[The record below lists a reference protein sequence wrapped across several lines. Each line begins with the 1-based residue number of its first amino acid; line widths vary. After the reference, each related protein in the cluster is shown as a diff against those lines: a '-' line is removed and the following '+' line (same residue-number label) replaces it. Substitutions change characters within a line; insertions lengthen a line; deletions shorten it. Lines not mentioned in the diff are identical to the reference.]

1 MGLENLFSGT
11 NTQDIAHPIAWL
23 PAGLYGK
30 LVSVSRW
37 CGSYICT
44 SPSLFDLQESTL
56 QVTIYVCIYVMF
68 FVIIYPDRLLFIVP
82 KTGNSFSL
90 LFHLMLLPLYIL
102 FAVKF
107 TGFICA
113 GGLRQPEQI
122 IQPRPFFF
130 QLASPHSRSFELAPF
145 YFYFPPYIYVE
156 GLLYYTH
163 RCILAQPRSQVTSA
177 HCCVLVIFWVC
188 LNFLSPARMLLV
200 AFVRQSDVYLY
211 NSFVITMTGSCTHQF
226 FSNLKLMKAS
236 ASFKQSHKK

>member
-1 MGLENLFSGT
+1 MREDCVNRS
-11 NTQDIAHPIAWL
+11 
-23 PAGLYGK
+23 K
-30 LVSVSRW
+30 LCSHA
-37 CGSYICT
+37 
-44 SPSLFDLQESTL
+44 L
-56 QVTIYVCIYVMF
+56 
-68 FVIIYPDRLLFIVP
+68 
-82 KTGNSFSL
+82 
-90 LFHLMLLPLYIL
+90 
-102 FAVKF
+102 
-107 TGFICA
+107 
-113 GGLRQPEQI
+113 
-122 IQPRPFFF
+122 FFF